1 MSDTIYRAYDQQGL
15 DRQYRVTEQVP
26 DFADYF
32 AELDASSDRA
42 AEALD
47 CELDVAYGDGPGEK
61 LDIFLVRGQGA
72 PIHVFIHGGYW
83 RAFDKSGHRFVA
95 RPLVGAGVAAIL
107 PNYDLCPKVTM
118 DDIVRQNRA
127 AIAWTYKNAERFGG
141 DRDRLYVSGHS
152 AGGHLT
158 GMMMSTDWTR
168 YGLPPDAIKGGVAI
182 SGLHDLEP
190 IRLCFLN
197 EDVRLDP
204 DMAHRNSPIHNIPK
218 SAPPQIIT
226 VGGKESDEFRRQSR
240 DYCDAWTAAGLD
252 GVYLEAPG
260 LHHVAAG
267 ASLEKADS
275 VIMAA
280 ILTPMGAG

>member
-1 MSDTIYRAYDQQGL
+1 MSETIYRAYDQQGL

-26 DFADYF
+26 DFADTF
-32 AELDASSDRA
+32 AELDALSDRA

-47 CELDVAYGDGPGEK
+47 CELDVAYGDGPAEK
-61 LDIFLVRGQGA
+61 LDIFRVRGQGA

-95 RPLVGAGVAAIL
+95 VPLVGAGVATVL
-107 PNYDLCPKVTM
+107 PNYDLCPNVTM

-141 DRDRLYVSGHS
+141 DRDRIYVSGHS

-168 YGLPPDAIKGGVAI
+168 YGLPADAIKGGVAI

-218 SAPPQIIT
+218 SAPPRSLPSAAWRAMSSAASRVTT
-226 VGGKESDEFRRQSR
+226 VMPGPPPASTACISKRRDCTTWR
-240 DYCDAWTAAGLD
+240 RGPRWRRRTA
-252 GVYLEAPG
+252 
-260 LHHVAAG
+260 
-267 ASLEKADS
+267 SS
-275 VIMAA
+275 WRRS
-280 ILTPMGAG
+280 